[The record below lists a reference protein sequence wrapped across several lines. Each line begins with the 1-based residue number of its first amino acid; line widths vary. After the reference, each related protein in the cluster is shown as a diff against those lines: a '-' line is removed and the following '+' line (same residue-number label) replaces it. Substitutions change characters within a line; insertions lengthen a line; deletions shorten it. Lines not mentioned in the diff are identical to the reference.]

1 MSCWHGCG
9 HCHVVYRGRRWAEPY
24 WGLDDDEEELVVLPR
39 RSRRGSGRDREAIAQ
54 SLEAR
59 LEDLRVELERVQ
71 AALAELKTE
80 APAGS
85 AE

>member
-9 HCHVVYRGRRWAEPY
+9 PCHVMYRGRRWIEPDWDLY
-24 WGLDDDEEELVVLPR
+24 DDEQELRVLPR
-39 RSRRGSGRDREAIAQ
+39 RGRRGSERDREAISK
-54 SLEAR
+54 SLESR

-71 AALAELKTE
+71 AAIAELKAS

>member
-1 MSCWHGCG
+1 
-9 HCHVVYRGRRWAEPY
+9 VYRHGRWAEPY
-24 WGLDDDEEELVVLPR
+24 WDPYDEDELVVLPR
-39 RSRRGSGRDREAIAQ
+39 GRRRGSLRDREGMAQ

-71 AALAELKTE
+71 AALAELKSE

-85 AE
+85 VE

>member
-1 MSCWHGCG
+1 MNCWHGCG
-9 HCHVVYRGRRWAEPY
+9 PCHVVYRPGRWAAPY
-24 WGLDDDEEELVVLPR
+24 WDPYDEDELVVLPR
-39 RSRRGSGRDREAIAQ
+39 RRGRGSVRDREGMAQ

-59 LEDLRVELERVQ
+59 LEDLRTELERVQ

-80 APAGS
+80 APGSS

>member
-9 HCHVVYRGRRWAEPY
+9 PCHAVYRHGRWAEPY
-24 WGLDDDEEELVVLPR
+24 WDPYDEDELVVLPR
-39 RSRRGSGRDREAIAQ
+39 GIRRGSGRDREGIAQ

-71 AALAELKTE
+71 ASLAELRTE
-80 APAGS
+80 APESS